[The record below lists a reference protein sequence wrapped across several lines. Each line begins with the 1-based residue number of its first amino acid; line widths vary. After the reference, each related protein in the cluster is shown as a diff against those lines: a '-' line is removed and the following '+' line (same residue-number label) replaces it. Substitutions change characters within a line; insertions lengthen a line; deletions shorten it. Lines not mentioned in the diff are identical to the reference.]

1 MKNFVA
7 LDVETANERFSSI
20 CSVGAVRF
28 EGGLPID
35 DFYELIDP
43 RAEFSGMNSAIHG
56 IRESDV
62 RGAPTFDRVLP
73 RLNSFVRG
81 LPVAHHT
88 HFDKS
93 AVHQAASESSVAPPN
108 WTWLDSAKI
117 TRRAWPKLA
126 RRGYGLA
133 DVCHMIGYE
142 FDHHNALADARA
154 CGEVV
159 LAASRELPDVDL
171 REFASQPLGQV
182 FWTSDGTRT
191 QQTPEPAEDG
201 PLLGE
206 TIVFTGALAL
216 PRRDAAIVAAQ
227 LGCKVAQGVTKKTTL
242 LLVGDIDVGKLA
254 GHEKS
259 RKQRRAEELIASGQ
273 NIRILA
279 ESDFLA
285 FAASEQG

>member
-1 MKNFVA
+1 
-7 LDVETANERFSSI
+7 
-20 CSVGAVRF
+20 
-28 EGGLPID
+28 
-35 DFYELIDP
+35 
-43 RAEFSGMNSAIHG
+43 MNSAIHG

-62 RGAPTFDRVLP
+62 RGAPTFEQVLP

-93 AVHQAASESSVAPPN
+93 ALHQAASEAGVAPPN
-108 WTWLDSAKI
+108 WTWPPPRL
-117 TRRAWPKLA
+117 PVEHGLMA

-133 DVCHMIGYE
+133 DVCDMIGYE

-159 LAASRELPDVDL
+159 LAASRELPDIDL
-171 REFASQPLGQV
+171 RDLANQQLGRVFFAS
-182 FWTSDGTRT
+182 DGKTT

-206 TIVFTGALAL
+206 TIVFTGALGL

-227 LGCKVAQGVTKKTTL
+227 LGCRVAQGVTKKTTL
-242 LLVGDIDVGKLA
+242 LLVGDVDVGKLA

-259 RKQRRAEELIASGQ
+259 SKQRRAEELIASGQ